1 MVVMLLIAGCEYQEP
16 LAEKQNIP
24 IDESVLGFWDAV
36 PDGTDPSPVKDRI
49 LVLKLSGTEYL
60 IHYWTGSGSMYFR
73 AYPIRVGD
81 VSCLQLQLLGYSEAT
96 MRKDEPPYQVA
107 KYTLSGD
114 EIGIQMLNTSIV
126 SPKLGSSA
134 EIRTVFIKNGAD
146 ENLFR
151 EPGRFKRAKKP

>member
-1 MVVMLLIAGCEYQEP
+1 
-16 LAEKQNIP
+16 
-24 IDESVLGFWDAV
+24 
-36 PDGTDPSPVKDRI
+36 
-49 LVLKLSGTEYL
+49 
-60 IHYWTGSGSMYFR
+60 
-73 AYPIRVGD
+73 
-81 VSCLQLQLLGYSEAT
+81 